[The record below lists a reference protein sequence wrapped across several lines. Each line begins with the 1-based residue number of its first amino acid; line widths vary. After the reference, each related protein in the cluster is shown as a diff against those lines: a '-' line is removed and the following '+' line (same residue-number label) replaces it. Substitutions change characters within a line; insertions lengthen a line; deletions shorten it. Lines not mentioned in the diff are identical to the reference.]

1 MKALTDLART
11 IRSKNAVSFFITIEI
26 IFDDFEIYK
35 KVKESGCISP
45 LSIAQIYGVSK
56 DQITNI

>member
-1 MKALTDLART
+1 MKALTDLARA
-11 IRSKNAVSFFITIEI
+11 IRSKNAGSFFITIGI

-45 LSIAQIYGVSK
+45 LGIAQIYGVSK
-56 DQITNI
+56 DQMTNI